1 MKKRITLYQRLKPEV
16 KNQLQENYGEYR
28 HSIEDIFK
36 TLHKKEYYN
45 SLTISQVNSLILF
58 SNIRPEDI
66 YDFAN
71 VGFAFKE
78 IEKL

>member
-1 MKKRITLYQRLKPEV
+1 MKKRITLYQKLKPEV

-36 TLHKKEYYN
+36 SLHKEEDYN
-45 SLTISQVNSLILF
+45 SLTISEVNSIILF
-58 SNIRPEDI
+58 SSVKPQDI

-71 VGFAFKE
+71 GDFAFE
-78 IEKL
+78 EK

>member
-16 KNQLQENYGEYR
+16 KDQLQEYYEEYR

-36 TLHKKEYYN
+36 SLHKEEDYN
-45 SLTISQVNSLILF
+45 SLTISEVNSIILF
-58 SNIRPEDI
+58 SSVKPQDI

-71 VGFAFKE
+71 GDFAFE
-78 IEKL
+78 EK

>member
-1 MKKRITLYQRLKPEV
+1 MKRITLYQRLKPEV

-36 TLHKKEYYN
+36 SLHKEHHYN
-45 SLTISQVNSLILF
+45 SLTINEVNSIILF
-58 SNIRPEDI
+58 SNVKPQDI

-71 VGFAFKE
+71 GDFAFKE
-78 IEKL
+78 I

>member
-1 MKKRITLYQRLKPEV
+1 MKRITLYQRLKPEV

-36 TLHKKEYYN
+36 SLHKEEHYN
-45 SLTISQVNSLILF
+45 SLTISEANNLILF
-58 SNIRPEDI
+58 SSIRPEDV

-71 VGFAFKE
+71 GDFAFE
-78 IEKL
+78 EK

>member
-36 TLHKKEYYN
+36 SLHKEEDYN
-45 SLTISQVNSLILF
+45 SLTISEVNNLILF
-58 SNIRPEDI
+58 SSIRPQDI

-71 VGFAFKE
+71 GDFAFE
-78 IEKL
+78 EK

>member
-16 KNQLQENYGEYR
+16 KSKLQENYGEFE
-28 HSIEDIFK
+28 HSVKIIFK
-36 TLHKKEYYN
+36 FLREEEHYN
-45 SLTISQVNSLILF
+45 ALTINQVNNLILF
-58 SNIRPEDI
+58 SSIRPEDI

-71 VGFAFKE
+71 GNFAFKE

>member
-36 TLHKKEYYN
+36 SLHKEEDYN
-45 SLTISQVNSLILF
+45 SLTISEVNNLILF
-58 SNIRPEDI
+58 SSIRPQDI

-71 VGFAFKE
+71 GDFAFKE
-78 IEKL
+78 I

>member
-1 MKKRITLYQRLKPEV
+1 MKRLTLYKRLKPEV

-36 TLHKKEYYN
+36 SLHKEEHYN
-45 SLTISQVNSLILF
+45 SLTISEVNNLILF
-58 SNIRPEDI
+58 SSIRPEDV

-71 VGFAFKE
+71 GDFAFE
-78 IEKL
+78 EK

>member
-1 MKKRITLYQRLKPEV
+1 MKRLTLYQRLKPEV

-36 TLHKKEYYN
+36 SLHKEEHYN
-45 SLTISQVNSLILF
+45 SLTISEVNNLILF
-58 SNIRPEDI
+58 SSIRPEDI

-71 VGFAFKE
+71 GAFAFKE

>member
-1 MKKRITLYQRLKPEV
+1 MKKRITLYQRLRPEV
-16 KNQLQENYGEYR
+16 KNQLQEYYGEYR

-36 TLHKKEYYN
+36 SLHKEEHYN
-45 SLTISQVNSLILF
+45 SLTISEVNSLILF
-58 SNIRPEDI
+58 SSTKPKDI

-71 VGFAFKE
+71 GSFAFKE

>member
-16 KNQLQENYGEYR
+16 KDQLQEYYEEYR

-36 TLHKKEYYN
+36 SLHKEEDYN
-45 SLTISQVNSLILF
+45 SLTISEVNNLILF
-58 SNIRPEDI
+58 SSIRPQDI

-71 VGFAFKE
+71 GDFAFE
-78 IEKL
+78 EK

>member
-16 KNQLQENYGEYR
+16 KNQLKENYVEYR

-36 TLHKKEYYN
+36 TLHKEEYYN
-45 SLTISQVNSLILF
+45 SLTINQVNSLILF
-58 SNIRPEDI
+58 SSIRPEDI

-71 VGFAFKE
+71 GNFAFKE

>member
-1 MKKRITLYQRLKPEV
+1 MKKRITLYQKLKPEV

-36 TLHKKEYYN
+36 SLHKEEHYN
-45 SLTISQVNSLILF
+45 SLTISEVNNLILF
-58 SNIRPEDI
+58 SSIRPEDV

-71 VGFAFKE
+71 GDFAFE
-78 IEKL
+78 EK

>member
-16 KNQLQENYGEYR
+16 KDQLQEYYEEYR

-36 TLHKKEYYN
+36 SLHKEEDYN
-45 SLTISQVNSLILF
+45 SLTISEVNNLILF
-58 SNIRPEDI
+58 SSIRPEDV

-71 VGFAFKE
+71 GDFAFE
-78 IEKL
+78 EK